1 MHTKSPD
8 CNASKKYRG
17 LLKGEGLLISTGLI
31 FQLFALPNPQY
42 HYSAMISSSV
52 NPAD

>member
-8 CNASKKYRG
+8 CNVSEKYRG
-17 LLKGEGLLISTGLI
+17 PLKGEELLTSSGLI